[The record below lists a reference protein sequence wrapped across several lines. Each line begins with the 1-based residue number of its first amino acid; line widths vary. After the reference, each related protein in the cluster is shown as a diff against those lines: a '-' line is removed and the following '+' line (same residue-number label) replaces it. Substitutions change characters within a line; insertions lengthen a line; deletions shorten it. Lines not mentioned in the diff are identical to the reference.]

1 MSHTRSFID
10 PLDVAGHLKLE
21 PEVKRATLLSW
32 ASDRAA
38 VAEGRLCAP
47 QAPRGCG
54 DASEGIYGTRW

>member
-38 VAEGRLCAP
+38 VKGQPAP
-47 QAPRGCG
+47 LARRAPV
-54 DASEGIYGTRW
+54 TRCRSTM